1 MKTQTRRSKQDAIKQ
16 SKNLELVSFI
26 CSSYQ
31 DLEIPKESIIYCDI
45 PYKDTTKY
53 KT

>member
-1 MKTQTRRSKQDAIKQ
+1 MDKLKDVK
-16 SKNLELVSFI
+16 FI
-26 CSSYQ
+26 HSSYQ